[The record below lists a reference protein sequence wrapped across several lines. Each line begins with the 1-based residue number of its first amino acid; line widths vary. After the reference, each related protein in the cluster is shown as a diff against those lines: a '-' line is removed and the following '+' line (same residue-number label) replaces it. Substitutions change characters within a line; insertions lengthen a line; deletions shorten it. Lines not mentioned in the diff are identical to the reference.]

1 MSKAKLIS
9 DLRKIADILETA
21 KGLVIS
27 RNYISIEQD
36 ATVSFLGAEEYF
48 SFRGRPIKL
57 RVDLEAQWRDYMIT
71 EEEDEDD

>member
-1 MSKAKLIS
+1 MSTAKLIS

-36 ATVSFLGAEEYF
+36 ATVSFLGAEEYSF
-48 SFRGRPIKL
+48 FRGRPTKL
-57 RVDLEAQWRDYMIT
+57 RVDLEAKWRDYMIT

>member
-1 MSKAKLIS
+1 MSKTKLIS

-36 ATVSFLGAEEYF
+36 ATVSFLGAEEYTY
-48 SFRGRPIKL
+48 K
-57 RVDLEAQWRDYMIT
+57 A
-71 EEEDEDD
+71 